1 MTVDGATAAGYWKQR
16 YGELEN
22 TVPEFSVLAKEI
34 PFQKRKR
41 LGQSFEFPVR
51 LRRAHGVT
59 FASGANSLTA
69 FTLNAVRSGQM
80 KRATVEGSSMVARE
94 SFAYKAV
101 VAAMD
106 SQQAF
111 GNLFD
116 EGVRDLYTTSAF
128 YLEASLL
135 YGNDGWGSFAVAG
148 GAAASQ
154 SLALT
159 AASSAPGL
167 WAQMAGSQVDVYQN
181 NTWGAKRNTQPI
193 NLTGMTYDQATGQ
206 VTLNLTETAAGDLNL
221 IQANDIVVPV
231 GYANNSMS
239 GLSRIAATA
248 GPIFG
253 IDNTVYPSWAMST
266 YDCGAAAAT
275 FGKITRA
282 AVNIMVRDGMQD
294 VTVYVSTATW
304 TDINNNAAAL
314 RRLNEASARVEFGA
328 KDVVYHGPSGRI
340 KITAHPMVKG
350 GEAYMGDPKENAIRI
365 GATDLTF
372 NLGISGQNQRF
383 LRELSDSAGFEIR
396 CMWDQGIILPRPRG
410 WVQLTNIVNS

>member
-135 YGNDGWGSFAVAG
+135 YGNDGWGSFAVDGLAP
-148 GAAASQ
+148 ATQ

-181 NTWGAKRNTQPI
+181 NTWVTKRNAQPTVSSTH
-193 NLTGMTYDQATGQ
+193 LT
-206 VTLNLTETAAGDLNL
+206 
-221 IQANDIVVPV
+221 
-231 GYANNSMS
+231 
-239 GLSRIAATA
+239 
-248 GPIFG
+248 
-253 IDNTVYPSWAMST
+253 
-266 YDCGAAAAT
+266 
-275 FGKITRA
+275 
-282 AVNIMVRDGMQD
+282 
-294 VTVYVSTATW
+294 
-304 TDINNNAAAL
+304 
-314 RRLNEASARVEFGA
+314 
-328 KDVVYHGPSGRI
+328 
-340 KITAHPMVKG
+340 
-350 GEAYMGDPKENAIRI
+350 
-365 GATDLTF
+365 
-372 NLGISGQNQRF
+372 
-383 LRELSDSAGFEIR
+383 
-396 CMWDQGIILPRPRG
+396 LPTIYS
-410 WVQLTNIVNS
+410 V